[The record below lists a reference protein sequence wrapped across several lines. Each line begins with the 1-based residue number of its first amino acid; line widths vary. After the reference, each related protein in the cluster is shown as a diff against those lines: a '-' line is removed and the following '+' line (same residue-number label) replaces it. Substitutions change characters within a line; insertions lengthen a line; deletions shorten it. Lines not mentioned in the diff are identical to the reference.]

1 MPNKKKRIPF
11 ATGGW
16 VNTQSSGD
24 RPLSGETVLTREMQE
39 ALAEVIKPAAVP
51 DVLIPKQHTVQ
62 FTIPKP
68 HTLPKVCIDPS
79 LLEQHPRMFER
90 SRQTGSGVS
99 LRAKTGLKV

>member
-1 MPNKKKRIPF
+1 
-11 ATGGW
+11 
-16 VNTQSSGD
+16 
-24 RPLSGETVLTREMQE
+24 
-39 ALAEVIKPAAVP
+39 
-51 DVLIPKQHTVQ
+51 VLIPKQHTVQ

-68 HTLPKVCIDPS
+68 HTLPKVSIDPS

>member
-16 VNTQSSGD
+16 VNTQSRGD
-24 RPLSGETVLTREMQE
+24 RPPSGETVLTKEMQE

-51 DVLIPKQHTVQ
+51 DVLIPKQHTLQ

-68 HTLPKVCIDPS
+68 HTLPKVSIDPS

>member
-11 ATGGW
+11 AAGGW

-51 DVLIPKQHTVQ
+51 DVLTAKQHTVQ

-68 HTLPKVCIDPS
+68 HTLPKVSIDPS

-90 SRQTGSGVS
+90 SRQTGSGG
-99 LRAKTGLKV
+99 LRALLA

>member
-11 ATGGW
+11 ATDGW

-24 RPLSGETVLTREMQE
+24 VPLSGETVLTREMQE

-68 HTLPKVCIDPS
+68 DTLPKVSIDQ
-79 LLEQHPRMFER
+79 LMLTDRHPRMFER

-99 LRAKTGLKV
+99 LRAK